1 MSMIRLAARKTEN
14 FSEII
19 DIRALVLNELV
30 LLVSGNVD
38 VVSISLNGK
47 SLVEKQ
53 LAVPL
58 APKTSWRVGVGAS
71 THKVDAA
78 IEVLGLEITV
88 QDAFP
93 FPVFSLSPNGEQ
105 ADSASQANVHFAA
118 LPHLSRI
125 ALEVEPFSG
134 GALLRVLGS
143 ELMGADRYQC
153 HCGTDISV

>member
-1 MSMIRLAARKTEN
+1 MIRLAARKTEN

-93 FPVFSLSPNGEQ
+93 FPVFLSLSPNGQQ
-105 ADSASQANVHFAA
+105 ADSASQANVPFAA

-143 ELMGADRYQC
+143 GLMGADRYQC